1 MTLGA
6 LFDLDGV
13 LIDSERL
20 YTKFCA
26 EVGVRYS
33 IPSPTFALDI
43 KGTTLKD
50 IYSKYFPD
58 KQVQNTLTREIV
70 DFEANVVYPVNEG
83 VKRFLSELKY
93 AGFKTAI
100 VTSSND
106 KKMSRLFDQ
115 QPWMQDEFDVIITDS
130 FVKHSKPNPEGYL
143 LAASKIGVQPEHCYV
158 FEDSLQGLLAGHNAG
173 AGAVIGLA
181 TTLPRE
187 ALEGKADVIFDSFKD
202 ISLNILPKI

>member
-20 YTKFCA
+20 YTQFWA
-26 EVGVRYS
+26 EVGVRFS

-50 IYSKYFPD
+50 IFSKYFPD
-58 KQVQNTLTREIV
+58 EGVQDLLRKEIV
-70 DFEANVVYPVNEG
+70 DFEANIVYPVYDG
-83 VKRFLSELKY
+83 VKRFISELKE

-106 KKMSRLFDQ
+106 KKMSQLFSQ
-115 QPWMQDEFDVIITDS
+115 QPWMKEMFDAIITDS
-130 FVKHSKPNPEGYL
+130 NVKNSKPNPEGYL
-143 LAASKIGVQPEHCYV
+143 LAAKKIGCDPKNCYV
-158 FEDSLQGLLAGHNAG
+158 FEDSLQGLAAGHNAG
-173 AGAVIGLA
+173 VGAVIGLA
-181 TTLPRE
+181 TTLPHE
-187 ALEGKADVIFDSFKD
+187 SLSGKADVIFNSFAE
-202 ISLNILPKI
+202 ISLAKLPAL